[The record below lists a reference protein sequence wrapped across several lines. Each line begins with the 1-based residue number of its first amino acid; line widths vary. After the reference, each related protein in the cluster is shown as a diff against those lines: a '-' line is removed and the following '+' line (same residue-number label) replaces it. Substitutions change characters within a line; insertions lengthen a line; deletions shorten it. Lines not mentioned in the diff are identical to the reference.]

1 MAKYDVEHTH
11 TTMVGGE
18 KGHSDWDVNVV
29 KVLSSNLGAMS
40 ETGSS
45 GCLGF

>member
-1 MAKYDVEHTH
+1 MVKYNVEHTH
-11 TTMVGGE
+11 MTTVGGE

-29 KVLSSNLGAMS
+29 KVLSSV